1 MGSPSYKLVKTIYWE
16 STSWIYW
23 ELPLLYYC
31 SFLLV
36 LVGWWICLFY
46 VYTVPFHPFSS
57 FFWNLGSLQGLG
69 RIRQTTCP
77 RRGSRH
83 QSPADSLWALSL
95 QTVCPVF
102 GQEKCHQDVDQ
113 RRPRWQESWMSRGA
127 NCYCHRK
134 DPQHDFTHAWVP
146 QGLPVPFEAHEFG
159 LRPTQDVGQIGVQ
172 EPGFVHEDPGGTKDS
187 PCLPNRGSEK
197 SSWSLHVSH
206 QGPIRFKTHHW
217 RTSTRNLLPF
227 FLRYWPSWIANPYH
241 LIISPW
247 YSYHHLYPD
256 YMRDYTYLHII
267 WMLSFFFQ
275 IWNLRRKRSLGEAPW
290 WSTIFSEPTPVWMKT
305 T

>member
-1 MGSPSYKLVKTIYWE
+1 MIVHFCWS
-16 STSWIYW
+16 
-23 ELPLLYYC
+23 
-31 SFLLV
+31 LLV
-36 LVGWWICLFY
+36 GESAYFMY
-46 VYTVPFHPFSS
+46 STFSS
-57 FFWNLGSLQGLG
+57 FFIRDFWNLGSLQGLG

-127 NCYCHRK
+127 NCHCHRK
-134 DPQHDFTHAWVP
+134 DPQHDFTHARVP

-172 EPGFVHEDPGGTKDS
+172 EPGFVHEDPGGTQDS

-206 QGPIRFKTHHW
+206 QGPIWLQTHHFS
-217 RTSTRNLLPF
+217 RTSIRNLLPF
-227 FLRYWPSWIANPYH
+227 FLKYWPSWIANPYH
-241 LIISPW
+241 LVISPW

-256 YMRDYTYLHII
+256 YMRDYKFAYY
-267 WMLSFFFQ
+267 MDVVFFS
-275 IWNLRRKRSLGEAPW
+275 NLKFTQKEISW

-305 T
+305 K

>member
-83 QSPADSLWALSL
+83 QSPADSLWALSSKQYVL
-95 QTVCPVF
+95 YLAKKNAIKTWTSDGPDGKNRGCLEVQIAIAT
-102 GQEKCHQDVDQ
+102 EKIRNMILHM
-113 RRPRWQESWMSRGA
+113 REF
-127 NCYCHRK
+127 RK
-134 DPQHDFTHAWVP
+134 DYRCRLKLTSLVCARRRMLDK
-146 QGLPVPFEAHEFG
+146 LPSKNLDSYMKIREELKIRHVYRIEALKNRLGAYMYPIKDRSDLKLTIEG
-159 LRPTQDVGQIGVQ
+159 PP
-172 EPGFVHEDPGGTKDS
+172 PGIC
-187 PCLPNRGSEK
+187 CL
-197 SSWSLHVSH
+197 SSWDT
-206 QGPIRFKTHHW
+206 GP
-217 RTSTRNLLPF
+217 P
-227 FLRYWPSWIANPYH
+227 
-241 LIISPW
+241 
-247 YSYHHLYPD
+247 
-256 YMRDYTYLHII
+256 
-267 WMLSFFFQ
+267 
-275 IWNLRRKRSLGEAPW
+275 G
-290 WSTIFSEPTPVWMKT
+290 
-305 T
+305 

>member
-1 MGSPSYKLVKTIYWE
+1 MYIQY
-16 STSWIYW
+16 
-23 ELPLLYYC
+23 
-31 SFLLV
+31 
-36 LVGWWICLFY
+36 LFIL
-46 VYTVPFHPFSS
+46 FHPFSS